1 MKKPHLC
8 RSTAIKQLKTVITAA
23 ISKLESPEQAETLS
37 ADLYRAM
44 LGGLISDAE
53 YLNFRTQIQ
62 EKYLSNNWAMPIE

>member
-1 MKKPHLC
+1 MKNHYLS
-8 RSTAIKQLKTVITAA
+8 RSTSIKQLKIVITAT

-53 YLNFRTQIQ
+53 YLDFRTQIQ
-62 EKYLSNNWAMPIE
+62 EKYLSNNWAMPIQ